1 LSQNTWHSALIAAA
15 LVLTQH
21 AAHAQE
27 SMPDM
32 LRRIA
37 PSVVQI
43 KADKEAVGTGF
54 VYPTPR
60 HVTTSFT
67 VANHDAELTVVL
79 ANGNS
84 ATAKVV
90 AWSEPDDI
98 AILELP
104 GVVSATP
111 LQLEPATGYAGQD
124 VVLLG
129 HPKYSRPELVDEP
142 VHRDIPTPRFGHVAL
157 VSTRQ
162 VNIDIDT
169 WSGDEGAPIFT
180 TSGRVL
186 GVASGRW
193 DRELAVLDAASATRI
208 DTLRR
213 QIGKQGA
220 FDPHPAASKGVFS
233 GVYVSPWQAYHQ
245 VGAGI
250 LTGYRY
256 RWFAASLANTFS
268 HASFTP
274 LDAETMRARWQVAYE
289 LYATADW
296 SYTKQRKLCLG
307 AGLALTATIFDV
319 KRNGRTVDLPP
330 KNASDGSL
338 EPLLI
343 LQDIE
348 GPVLFGIAYAPFA
361 QAARLD
367 IGFVIGRQ

>member
-1 LSQNTWHSALIAAA
+1 
-15 LVLTQH
+15 
-21 AAHAQE
+21 
-27 SMPDM
+27 M
-32 LRRIA
+32 LRRVA

-60 HVTTSFT
+60 HVTTSYT
-67 VANHDAELTVVL
+67 VANHDGELTVVL

-90 AWSEPDDI
+90 AWSEADDI

-111 LQLEPATGYAGQD
+111 LLLEPTYGYAGQD

-129 HPKYSRPELVDEP
+129 HATLSNPEEVDEP
-142 VHRDIPTPRFGHVAL
+142 VHRDFPTPRFGSVAL

-162 VNIDIDT
+162 VNVDVQV
-169 WSGDEGAPIFT
+169 WAGDAGAPILT

-186 GVASGRW
+186 GVVSGKWER
-193 DRELAVLDAASATRI
+193 RLGVLDAASAIRI
-208 DTLRR
+208 DAVRQ
-213 QIGKQGA
+213 QIGKQPA
-220 FDPHPAASKGVFS
+220 FDPHLPARKGFYS

-274 LDAETMRARWQVAYE
+274 LDAETMRARWQIDYE

-330 KNASDGSL
+330 KDASDGRL
-338 EPLLI
+338 DPLLV

-348 GPVLFGIAYAPFA
+348 GPILFGIAYAPFA